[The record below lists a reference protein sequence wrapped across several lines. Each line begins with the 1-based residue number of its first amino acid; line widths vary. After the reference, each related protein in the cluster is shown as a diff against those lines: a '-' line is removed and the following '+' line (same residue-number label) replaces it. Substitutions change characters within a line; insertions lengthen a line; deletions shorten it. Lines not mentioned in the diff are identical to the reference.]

1 MMRVMSIRE
10 IKARLT
16 KLLSTPALPHDWE
29 HDSGRFSR
37 IPPHVR
43 RARRAPS
50 VSPISPEP
58 RMPICLLL
66 LHHVGV
72 YRVALG
78 SPRLCNLSHSSA
90 CGGGI
95 ITCGIGR
102 HRPSPSTRRL
112 YRQVFPEWR
121 CASWPWLV
129 WRRASA
135 SRRAGTRPHHPAVS
149 FRLVRL
155 RAGLSHSL
163 P

>member
-10 IKARLT
+10 TKARLT
-16 KLLSTPALPHDWE
+16 ELLSTPALPRDRE

-43 RARRAPS
+43 GARSAPS
-50 VSPISPEP
+50 VPPISPKP
-58 RMPICLLL
+58 RLPIRLLL

-78 SPRLCNLSHSSA
+78 SPRSCNLSHSSA

-102 HRPSPSTRRL
+102 HCPVLSTRRL
-112 YRQVFPEWR
+112 CRQVFPEWR
-121 CASWPWLV
+121 CASWLWLV

-135 SRRAGTRPHHPAVS
+135 SRRAGTRRHHPAVS
-149 FRLVRL
+149 PRLVRL
-155 RAGLSHSL
+155 RAGPSHSL